1 MKSLSIFMFFGV
13 LVPILAKEFNLKNEV
28 QDINLDRN
36 LTPKLGLDD
45 GDRAWRVN
53 NLRNNPKFREFLKEQ
68 RGKFRQFYRQLR
80 QQNLTLNQ
88 RRRKSKDFRR
98 EMRQQQIQ
106 FLQSLKSPNQL
117 VRPERPKNSQGK
129 PARNLQ
135 WKNFLRRQRQQYREF
150 RQNLR
155 QQNLSRRQI
164 WAQIR
169 QFRANQKQ
177 EKRQFLLELKAQ
189 QNQSQGKK
197 PNPILG
203 LRPTRRPWRP
213 AGHARPMVRPQRPVM
228 AINVAKENSE
238 GKTKRLKKMMKKRM
252 IKMEKKREKKA
263 FENFVKELKQ
273 QKNLTKEEYTEK
285 MQLFKKDLMKKRKE
299 FLAKMG

>member
-1 MKSLSIFMFFGV
+1 MG
-13 LVPILAKEFNLKNEV
+13 
-28 QDINLDRN
+28 
-36 LTPKLGLDD
+36 
-45 GDRAWRVN
+45 
-53 NLRNNPKFREFLKEQ
+53 EQ
-68 RGKFRQFYRQLR
+68 RGKIRQFYRELR

-88 RRRKSKDFRR
+88 RRQKSKDFRR

-129 PARNLQ
+129 PAKNLQ
-135 WKNFLRRQRQQYREF
+135 WRSFLRRQRQQYREF
-150 RQNLR
+150 RKNLR
-155 QQNLSRRQI
+155 QKNLSRRQK

-177 EKRQFLLELKAQ
+177 ERRQFWSELKGQ

-197 PNPILG
+197 PNSILG

-213 AGHARPMVRPQRPVM
+213 AGHARPLVRPQRPVM

-238 GKTKRLKKMMKKRM
+238 GTTKRLKEMMKKRM

-263 FENFVKELKQ
+263 FEFCQ
-273 QKNLTKEEYTEK
+273 
-285 MQLFKKDLMKKRKE
+285 
-299 FLAKMG
+299 